1 MINLQQ
7 LIDEEMKKGYS
18 GDSAS
23 AKVCQDIVL
32 KAISESSLKRNVTV
46 KGGVVMRSKT
56 NNIRRATQDMD
67 IDFIRY
73 SLADGAIDIFI
84 EQLNC
89 LDGILIERTGDITEL
104 KQQDYHGKRV
114 FVTISDT
121 SGNHLRSKIDL
132 GVHKRLE
139 IEQEEYCFD
148 IAYDDEGAS
157 LLINTN
163 EQMFSEKLRSLLK
176 FGAFSTRYKDV
187 FDMYYL
193 KDHIEKIKLLN
204 SLEIYI
210 FNDDGMRENN
220 ITDILMRL
228 QRIFS
233 DKRYRQTLDRSDKRW
248 IDENIDTI
256 LNGLLDFIR
265 KI

>member
-1 MINLQQ
+1 MVNLQQ
-7 LIDEEMKKGYS
+7 LIDKEIKKGYS
-18 GDSAS
+18 ADNAS
-23 AKVCQDIVL
+23 AKICQDIVL
-32 KAISESSLKRNVTV
+32 KAISESTLRRNVTV

-56 NNIRRATQDMD
+56 NNVRRATQDMD

-73 SLADGAIDIFI
+73 SLADDAIDIFI
-84 EQLNC
+84 DKLNC
-89 LDGILIERTGDITEL
+89 LEGISIKRTGDITEL
-104 KQQDYHGKRV
+104 KQQDYCGKRV
-114 FVTISDT
+114 FVTISDEN
-121 SGNHLRSKIDL
+121 GNHIRSKIDL

-176 FGAFSTRYKDV
+176 FGVFSTRYKDI

-193 KDHIEKIKLLN
+193 RDHIKKEKLIN

-210 FNDDGMRENN
+210 FNDDGMKENN
-220 ITDILMRL
+220 ISDIVKRL

-233 DKRYRQTLDRSDKRW
+233 DKRYKRKLDNSDKRW
-248 IDENIDTI
+248 IDESIDII

>member
-1 MINLQQ
+1 MVNLQQ
-7 LIDEEMKKGYS
+7 LIDEEIQKGYS
-18 GDSAS
+18 ADNAS
-23 AKVCQDIVL
+23 AKICQDIVL
-32 KAISESSLKRNVTV
+32 KAISESPLRRNVTV

-73 SLADGAIDIFI
+73 SLADEAIDIFI
-84 EQLNC
+84 DKLNC
-89 LDGILIERTGDITEL
+89 LEGISIKRTGAITEL
-104 KQQDYHGKRV
+104 KQQDYSGKRV
-114 FVTISDT
+114 FIAISD
-121 SGNHLRSKIDL
+121 SAGNHIRSKIDL

-176 FGAFSTRYKDV
+176 FGVFSTRYKDI

-193 KDHIEKIKLLN
+193 KDHIKKEKLIN

-210 FNDDGMRENN
+210 FNDDGMKENN
-220 ITDILMRL
+220 ISDIVKRL
-228 QRIFS
+228 QRVFS
-233 DKRYRQTLDRSDKRW
+233 DKRYKRKLDSSDKRW
-248 IDENIDTI
+248 IDESIEII